1 MAQVAVE
8 QCIGRLLTDE
18 GARRRFARDPDRT
31 LTDIARDARLPITQA
46 ERAALLA
53 TPVER
58 WHQMADAIDPRL
70 QRLTHAPE
78 DER

>member
-18 GARRRFARDPDRT
+18 DARRRFARDPGRT
-31 LTDIARDARLPITQA
+31 LTDIARDARLTITLA
-46 ERAALLA
+46 ERTALLA

-58 WHQMADAIDPRL
+58 WHLMAEAIDPRL
-70 QRLTHAPE
+70 QRLAHAAE
-78 DER
+78 DQR

>member
-18 GARRRFARDPDRT
+18 GARHRFARDPDQT
-31 LTDIARDARLPITQA
+31 LTDIAQDARLPITLA

-70 QRLTHAPE
+70 QRLTRAPE
-78 DER
+78 DHR

>member
-18 GARRRFARDPDRT
+18 GARRRFARDPEQT
-31 LTDIARDARLPITQA
+31 LIDIALDARQPITLA

-58 WHQMADAIDPRL
+58 WHQMAEAIDPRL
-70 QRLTHAPE
+70 QRLAHATE
-78 DER
+78 DQR